1 MPESGLPTVRV
12 AAGLIRRDG
21 RILAARRAA
30 GEQAG
35 GWELPGGKIEE
46 GEKPEEAL
54 RREVGEELGCALGAV
69 WLFDTV
75 NYDYPTFHLQMEV
88 FATTLESGADPV
100 AHEGVH
106 TELRW
111 LDRDD
116 LLDVGWLPADEQLV
130 RALAF
135 YWDEVL
141 ADQQL

>member
-12 AAGLIRRDG
+12 AAGIIRRDG
-21 RILAARRAA
+21 RVLAARRAA

-35 GWELPGGKIEE
+35 GWELPGGKVEE
-46 GEKPEEAL
+46 GEKSEEAL
-54 RREVGEELGCALGAV
+54 RREVAEELGCALGAA
-69 WLFDTV
+69 WPYDTV
-75 NYDYPTFHLQMEV
+75 SYDYPTFHLEMDV
-88 FATTLESGADPV
+88 FATTLEPGAEPA

-111 LDRDD
+111 LAREE
-116 LLDVGWLPADEQLV
+116 LLDVAWLPADEDLA
-130 RALAF
+130 RTLAF